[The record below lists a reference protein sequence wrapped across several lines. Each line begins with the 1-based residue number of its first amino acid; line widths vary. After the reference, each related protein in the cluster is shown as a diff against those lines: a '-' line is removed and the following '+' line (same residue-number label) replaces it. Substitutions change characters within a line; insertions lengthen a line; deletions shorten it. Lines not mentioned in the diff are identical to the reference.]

1 MPNFTVVALK
11 CGLTAPKIVKMVI
24 FGINLTVMENNG
36 VGKKVEYRCTT
47 TNLPLYNDTMF

>member
-1 MPNFTVVALK
+1 MLNFTVVALK
-11 CGLTAPKIVKMVI
+11 CWLTTPKIVKTVI